1 MKIYV
6 VDFEEVLKN
15 FSPYHESLKKIQSEK
30 LKFSDAIDKIKTE
43 MEGIIKSSKSL
54 ILDDKTQAN
63 NAMRFKELQSDGIK
77 LESEFRNDIV
87 ELQNKELE
95 DNFKQISDVV
105 SVWAEK
111 ANIDLIVNKSQ
122 VIFVRDSFD
131 ATSSVVDLLRDSGL
145 YTEYKEEELL
155 ES

>member
-30 LKFSDAIDKIKTE
+30 LKFSESIDKIKTE

-77 LESEFRNDIV
+77 LESEFRGDIV

-95 DNFKQISDVV
+95 DNFKQISDIV
-105 SVWAEK
+105 SAWAK
-111 ANIDLIVNKSQ
+111 NGDIDIIVNKSQ
-122 VIFVRDSFD
+122 IIFAKDEFD
-131 ATSSVVDLLRDSGL
+131 ATSSVVDLLKDKEL
-145 YTEYKEEELL
+145 YTKYKEEELL
-155 ES
+155 EG